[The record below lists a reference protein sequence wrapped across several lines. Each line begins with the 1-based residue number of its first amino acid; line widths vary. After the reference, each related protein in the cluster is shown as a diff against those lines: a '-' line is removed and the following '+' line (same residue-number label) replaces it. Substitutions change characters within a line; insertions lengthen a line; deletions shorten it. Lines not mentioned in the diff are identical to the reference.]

1 MLTGWLAFFFSL
13 IDVVQD
19 ELCDVRRLFISSV
32 VVVVMCDTHT
42 GQQTRTRWRRVLY
55 KKRRRRRVRHIV
67 DDQSDYHPSFIIY
80 KMLVSKYIHIYM
92 DGWKLPPTSLYNK
105 TNKHKHKQQSQSS
118 SYSIQYIDVFIPT
131 AIYYII
137 SPSFWLLGTPP
148 LLYIRERLDFW
159 HDNSISGLNIRN
171 GRIIIAQSI
180 K

>member
-67 DDQSDYHPSFIIY
+67 DDQSDYLPSYNIQNARFKIYTYIYGWMEAAADVAIQQNKQTQTQTTEPIFFIFYTIYRRIYSHGHLLYNITEFLIAWHTSSIIY
-80 KMLVSKYIHIYM
+80 K
-92 DGWKLPPTSLYNK
+92 
-105 TNKHKHKQQSQSS
+105 
-118 SYSIQYIDVFIPT
+118 
-131 AIYYII
+131 
-137 SPSFWLLGTPP
+137 
-148 LLYIRERLDFW
+148 REIGFLTW
-159 HDNSISGLNIRN
+159 
-171 GRIIIAQSI
+171 
-180 K
+180 